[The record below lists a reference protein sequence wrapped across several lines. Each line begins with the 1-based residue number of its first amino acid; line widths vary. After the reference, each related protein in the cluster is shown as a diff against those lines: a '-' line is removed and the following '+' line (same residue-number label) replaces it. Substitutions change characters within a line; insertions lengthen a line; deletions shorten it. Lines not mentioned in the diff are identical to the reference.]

1 MKKEDLT
8 ETTEDKCSN
17 QNVNEKELS
26 LFGTDD
32 KAPMSIRKRLAL
44 GVLAAVLMCALGLAL
59 PALIEA
65 VDPAAEAELASE
77 SDASAAADAP
87 AAHTNKSGML
97 AITAY
102 AAEWKETILQPGIS
116 IALNKYS
123 ALQSDV
129 PGLPFVV
136 SVPEGSADINA
147 DGIRIDVDAGTIITW
162 EPPDYTVRERGLTY
176 IISGGDTIYWSPL
189 DAQGAA
195 LPRCEMTI
203 TAYNGKDEAYTQ
215 KIIISQTEDFS
226 YTAELQ

>member
-26 LFGTDD
+26 LFGEDN

-87 AAHTNKSGML
+87 AAHTDISGML

-129 PGLPFVV
+129 PGFPFIISV
-136 SVPEGSADINA
+136 SESADINA

-162 EPPDYTVRERGLTY
+162 EPPDYTVRERGRTY

-203 TAYNGKDEAYTQ
+203 TAYNDKDEAYTQ
-215 KIIISQTEDFS
+215 KIIISQTEEFS
-226 YTAELQ
+226 YTAQLQ

>member
-8 ETTEDKCSN
+8 ETTEGISDN

-26 LFGTDD
+26 LFGEDN

-87 AAHTNKSGML
+87 AAHTKSDML

-116 IALNKYS
+116 VALNKYS

-129 PGLPFVV
+129 PGLPFVI

-147 DGIRIDVDAGTIITW
+147 DGIRIDVDTGTIITW
-162 EPPDYTVRERGLTY
+162 EPPDYTVRERGRTY

-215 KIIISQTEDFS
+215 KIIISQTEEFS
-226 YTAELQ
+226 YTAQLQ